1 MIFIY
6 FREMEDWLVKKEGT
20 WVLAESFN
28 NFLGRVLNDEVWKMY
43 ISFFLF
49 TIFLTFY
56 IFIFEPL
63 EMSIYLFIQL
73 TNNQSVNLSILIEK
87 EVEA

>member
-1 MIFIY
+1 
-6 FREMEDWLVKKEGT
+6 
-20 WVLAESFN
+20 
-28 NFLGRVLNDEVWKMY
+28 MY

-56 IFIFEPL
+56 IFIFELL
-63 EMSIYLFIQL
+63 EMSFYLFIQL

-87 EVEA
+87 ELEA